1 LHVTLLLMLTLIS
14 CSSKKTL
21 KINSPNNKIIAS
33 INTTKGIYY
42 TVNFKDAVLIKPSK
56 LGYEFKNANPLS
68 NNFIITDYIIK
79 QSNTKWN
86 TTW

>member
-1 LHVTLLLMLTLIS
+1 MH
-14 CSSKKTL
+14 
-21 KINSPNNKIIAS
+21 N
-33 INTTKGIYY
+33 GYY